1 MDALTPAACAL
12 ATCGPAFLAAS
23 HITSRRPFA
32 PLVRGSLERCCVLVA
47 AGIAAGSITA
57 QIGFFAAA
65 FSCCEDT
72 FQAVAGNAFFL
83 LAPPSIATAA
93 WCAGE
98 LLSGASVRCEHALA
112 AAVVAAYA
120 AGVLAFGAALGM
132 RFPAGA
138 ALATAAAASTLA
150 STAAYFCVR
159 GATRAR

>member
-12 ATCGPAFLAAS
+12 AACGPAFLAIR
-23 HITSRRPFA
+23 HLTSRRPFA

-65 FSCCEDT
+65 FSNCEET
-72 FQAVAGNAFFL
+72 FEAASGNAFFL
-83 LAPPSIATAA
+83 LAPPSIAAAA

-98 LLSGASVRCEHALA
+98 LLSGASVHSEPALA
-112 AAVVAAYA
+112 AAVVASYA
-120 AGVLAFGAALGM
+120 AGVLAFGAAMGA
-132 RFPAGA
+132 RYSAGGS
-138 ALATAAAASTLA
+138 LAVAAAASALA
-150 STAAYFCVR
+150 STAAYFCAR